1 MSSTVQVLHKF
12 SFPLSN
18 AKASAFTAVC
28 RTRHGVG
35 PSNQLTEQERAS
47 HIDSGGQ
54 ARKVCQR
61 QGALHTADP

>member
-1 MSSTVQVLHKF
+1 MSSTLRVLHNF

-18 AKASAFTAVC
+18 AKAGAFTAVC

-35 PSNQLTEQERAS
+35 RPNQLTEQDRAS
-47 HIDSGGQ
+47 HIDSGSQ
-54 ARKVCQR
+54 ARKVWQR